1 MLGGVWDA
9 VSADP
14 HDLVHCISKEP
25 TANGDVARG
34 QRRGLGL
41 AQREAGEEESDD
53 RLLLL
58 DVHPAFAMSICS
70 DLMIKIKNLPLCT

>member
-9 VSADP
+9 VSADT
-14 HDLVHCISKEP
+14 HGLVHCIKEP

-41 AQREAGEEESDD
+41 AEREAGEEESDD

-58 DVHPAFAMSICS
+58 DVCPVFAMSICGNPVG
-70 DLMIKIKNLPLCT
+70 K